1 MRKIFVTN
9 IIKVTL
15 LICLVVSAY
24 PMSFIVS
31 GGVAFAEEGSADIS
45 QIDSEIERYSNEYN
59 SALEKSDTLNTE
71 IVDTENRISEIEKK
85 LPESQD
91 KANSAVRS
99 MFFFNDNVSVLL
111 NMIFG
116 IQSLTEAMN
125 NFNYIDYIYS
135 KNKADIA
142 SFTGLKNELVEKKN
156 GLDQKKQE
164 AQSAADSASSAL
176 SQAQAAKEKAQREA
190 EERAVA
196 EAAQAAAAL
205 EAAQNQQLE
214 SEKNG
219 QAPSNLPVNPNP
231 PKSDNADW
239 SQDKTTFVNSW
250 APRIDAYMAG
260 FPLAG
265 YGSVFAEAAYDYG
278 VDPRFSP
285 AISCVESTKGM
296 YCFLPHNAWG
306 WGSVSWDSWD
316 EAIRSHVRGLSRG
329 YGYTLSVAAAKK
341 YCPPTWERWYEAVSA
356 QMNLI

>member
-1 MRKIFVTN
+1 MRTNVFTN
-9 IIKVTL
+9 IIKATL
-15 LICLVVSAY
+15 IFTLVFSAIPLGY
-24 PMSFIVS
+24 SAS
-31 GGVAFAEEGSADIS
+31 NRVAFAEEGSADIS
-45 QIDSEIERYSNEYN
+45 QIDSEIERLSNEYN
-59 SALEKSDTLNTE
+59 SAFEKSQSINTE
-71 IVDTENRISEIEKK
+71 IADAENRITEIEQK

-91 KANSAVRS
+91 KANNAIRS
-99 MFFFNDNVSVLL
+99 MFFFNDNVSILL

-116 IQSLTEAMN
+116 IQSLTDAMN
-125 NFNYIDYIYS
+125 NFNYIDYIYT

-156 GLDQKKQE
+156 GLNQMRTVAE
-164 AQSAADSASSAL
+164 TAASNASSAL
-176 SQAQAAKEKAQREA
+176 LQARNAKEKAQREA
-190 EERAVA
+190 EERAAA
-196 EAAQAAAAL
+196 EAAQAQAAL
-205 EAAQNQQLE
+205 QAAQNQQLE

-219 QAPSNLPVNPNP
+219 QAPADLPVNPNP
-231 PKSDNADW
+231 PKKDNADW

-250 APRIDAYMAG
+250 APRIDAYMSG

-265 YGSVFAEAAYDYG
+265 YGRVFAEAAYDYG